1 MKLAESILRT
11 AVFFTVVVVSIYALD
26 KFGLIDEAVKLV
38 DSALVKLKSL
48 L

>member
-1 MKLAESILRT
+1 MKLVESILRT
-11 AVFFTVVVVSIYALD
+11 AAFFVVVVVSIYALD

-38 DSALVKLKSL
+38 DSALAKVKSL